1 MWNNARANDEAKPIN
16 TVDVIVRF
24 KGIEDATTLLFAFI
38 VICKFRDLCIYFD
51 SILCTSDSPPHCLI
65 CARLWCVN
73 G

>member
-38 VICKFRDLCIYFD
+38 VICKFRDLCIYYD
-51 SILCTSDSPPHCLI
+51 SREYYIKWACP
-65 CARLWCVN
+65 
-73 G
+73 